1 MTLSINEVEERVL
14 KYIDNEIGS
23 KAVGLQKFMTY
34 FVTFTYKNK
43 IKDYITTLADAAGN
57 IDIDTLY
64 TNAKEAVRRTGQ
76 FTVAN
81 IIFNE
86 TDIDIL
92 YNYLRGGTVA

>member
-43 IKDYITTLADAAGN
+43 IKALADANGN